1 MGGLSH
7 FFQVAV
13 GYGALHALD
22 VFPRFFGK
30 REHNLA
36 RGVGVVGAERCQ
48 CGEVECVG
56 LVICHG
62 SLNHVDNFLLAERLV
77 QTSGKAFAAQRV
89 YVHVAA
95 CGHGY
100 YGNRRCLVASE
111 GAEDAQQVEAVHGWH
126 LDVGKHGVVVAFC
139 DFDKQFLWLPA
150 YGDVGTKI
158 AQHGFRELQLQIVVV
173 DEQQAPRLAEPGVC
187 RGAFVG
193 RCCVGIGF
201 RHRQLDAEPAAFSWF
216 AAHAHR
222 ASEQSHEFLCYRQS
236 ESETFLSLRAFQT
249 GKLLEYPFLLVFGH
263 SASGVGYADA

>member
-1 MGGLSH
+1 MCHLCVGRAGIAACTLVVEAGEWRNGAFGAYHGEQRQHLVGGFSH

-36 RGVGVVGAERCQ
+36 RGVGIVGAERCQ

-77 QTSGKAFAAQRV
+77 QTSGKAFATQRV

-100 YGNRRCLVASE
+100 YGN
-111 GAEDAQQVEAVHGWH
+111 
-126 LDVGKHGVVVAFC
+126 
-139 DFDKQFLWLPA
+139 
-150 YGDVGTKI
+150 
-158 AQHGFRELQLQIVVV
+158 
-173 DEQQAPRLAEPGVC
+173 
-187 RGAFVG
+187 
-193 RCCVGIGF
+193 
-201 RHRQLDAEPAAFSWF
+201 
-216 AAHAHR
+216 
-222 ASEQSHEFLCYRQS
+222 
-236 ESETFLSLRAFQT
+236 
-249 GKLLEYPFLLVFGH
+249 
-263 SASGVGYADA
+263 